1 MSLAFIANIVLFIVL
16 LWGLHAVFGYRDSSL
31 AVRVFTGL
39 VAGALF
45 GLVLHVIYG
54 LGSPVLAQ
62 SVAWFDIVGTGYML
76 LLQMIVMPL
85 VFASI
90 LSAVARLHNASS
102 LGKISLITLGILVI
116 TTAIAAFIG
125 VIFAVIFCLDAGS
138 LVQGS
143 LETAR
148 LQVLQSHYAG
158 RVADLTIPQLLLSF
172 IPANPFA
179 NFAGATPTSIIAVV
193 VFAAFLGS
201 AALALLR
208 DDKKKGEQLLAAI
221 DIFRLWIMKLVRLV
235 IALTP
240 YGVFALIAKMAAM
253 SDSQAIWKL
262 GLFVIASYLAIS
274 VMFAVHGL
282 FLAFAGI
289 NPWRYYKKVLPVLSF
304 AFVSRSGAATIPLN
318 IEAQTKRLG
327 VPEAIAGFSASFGA
341 TIGQNG
347 CAGIYPA
354 MLAAMVAPTLG
365 INPLDPIW
373 LATLIGIVAVSSF
386 GVAGVG
392 GGATFAALIVL
403 PAMGLPVTLVALL
416 ISVEPLI
423 DMARTALN
431 VNGAMTA
438 GTLTARLQGQ
448 MDDRVFAAED
458 KALTHHR

>member
-1 MSLAFIANIVLFIVL
+1 MILALSLNIIAFLAL
-16 LWGLHAVFGYRDSSL
+16 LWGLALYFRRRASSL
-31 AVRVFTGL
+31 AVKVFSGL
-39 VAGALF
+39 IIGALF
-45 GLVLHVIYG
+45 GLALRFIYG
-54 LGSPVLAQ
+54 AADPVLAR
-62 SVAWFDIVGTGYML
+62 SAAWFDIVGDGYVL

-102 LGKISLITLGILVI
+102 LGRISILTIGILVI

-125 VIFAVIFCLDAGS
+125 VVFVVLFGLNANS
-138 LVQGS
+138 LVQGA

-148 LQVLQSHYAG
+148 LQVLQTHYAG
-158 RVADLTIPQLLLSF
+158 QVADLTVPQLLLSF

-179 NFAGATPTSIIAVV
+179 NLAQATPTSIIAVV

-208 DDKKKGEQLLAAI
+208 DDKEKGEKLLAAI
-221 DIFRLWIMKLVRLV
+221 DIFRLWVMKLVRLV

-240 YGVFALIAKMAAM
+240 YGVLALIAKMVAL
-253 SDSQAIWKL
+253 SDAQAILKL
-262 GLFVIASYLAIS
+262 GVFIIASYLAIG
-274 VMFAVHGL
+274 VMFVIHGL
-282 FLAFAGI
+282 FLAVAGV
-289 NPWRYYKKVLPVLSF
+289 NPLRYYRKVFPVLSF
-304 AFVSRSGAATIPLN
+304 AFVGRSGAAAIPLN

-354 MLAAMVAPTLG
+354 MLAAMVAPTMG
-365 INPLDPIW
+365 INPLDPVW
-373 LATLIGIVAVSSF
+373 LMTLIGIVAVSSF

-403 PAMGLPVTLVALL
+403 PAMGLPVTLAALL

-438 GTLTARLQGQ
+438 GTLTARALGQ
-448 MDDRVFAAED
+448 MKTEVFAAESET
-458 KALTHHR
+458 LRES

>member
-1 MSLAFIANIVLFIVL
+1 MSVAFIANIVLFIVL
-16 LWGLHAVFGYRDSSL
+16 LWGLHAVFRHRDSSL

-39 VAGALF
+39 VAGVLF

-54 LGSPVLAQ
+54 LGSPILVQ
-62 SVAWFDIVGTGYML
+62 SVAWFDIVGTGYVL

-90 LSAVARLHNASS
+90 LSAVAKLHNASS

-125 VIFAVIFCLDAGS
+125 VIFAVLFRLDAGS
-138 LVQGS
+138 LVQGG

-158 RVADLTIPQLLLSF
+158 RVADLTVPQLLLSF

-179 NFAGATPTSIIAVV
+179 NFAGLTPTSIIAVV
-193 VFAAFLGS
+193 IFAAFLGS
-201 AALALLR
+201 AALVLLR

-240 YGVFALIAKMAAM
+240 YGIFALIAKMAAI

-262 GLFVIASYLAIS
+262 GLFIIASYLAIG

-282 FLAFAGI
+282 LLAIAGV
-289 NPWRYYKKVLPVLSF
+289 NPWRYYNKVFPVLGF
-304 AFVSRSGAATIPLN
+304 AFVSRSSAAAIPLN
-318 IEAQTKRLG
+318 IEAQTRRLG
-327 VPEAIAGFSASFGA
+327 VPEAIAGFSASFGT

-354 MLAAMVAPTLG
+354 MLAAMVAPTMG
-365 INPLDPIW
+365 INPLDPAW

-438 GTLTARLQGQ
+438 GTLTARWLGQ
-448 MDDRVFAAED
+448 MDNKIFAAED
-458 KALTHHR
+458 KALTHR